1 MGRTSGRPNL
11 GRLAEG
17 ELAAFSKHSFVVATL
32 LLYNN
37 KDIILF
43 LEIEKKCVFEKRR
56 EKYTILTTQNRVHT
70 IQNSIPLK
78 KVKRED
84 LSDTGYGVDQNLVPF
99 AHVPTVDVIVRALR
113 DGQHVVLI
121 HLFG

>member
-32 LLYNN
+32 LYNN

-43 LEIEKKCVFEKRR
+43 LEIEKNAFSRKEEKNKQFLPCKT
-56 EKYTILTTQNRVHT
+56 ECTQFKILFR
-70 IQNSIPLK
+70 
-78 KVKRED
+78 
-84 LSDTGYGVDQNLVPF
+84 
-99 AHVPTVDVIVRALR
+99 
-113 DGQHVVLI
+113 
-121 HLFG
+121 

>member
-1 MGRTSGRPNL
+1 VGRVGRTSGRSNL

-37 KDIILF
+37 KDILF

-56 EKYTILTTQNRVHT
+56 ENKQFLPKQSAPQFKIL
-70 IQNSIPLK
+70 SALFLYSKFK
-78 KVKRED
+78 KKWEQSLLVAMKKR
-84 LSDTGYGVDQNLVPF
+84 
-99 AHVPTVDVIVRALR
+99 R
-113 DGQHVVLI
+113 
-121 HLFG
+121 

>member
-1 MGRTSGRPNL
+1 VGRVGRTSGRPNL

-43 LEIEKKCVFEKRR
+43 LEIEKNAFSRKEEKN
-56 EKYTILTTQNRVHT
+56 TQ
-70 IQNSIPLK
+70 
-78 KVKRED
+78 
-84 LSDTGYGVDQNLVPF
+84 F
-99 AHVPTVDVIVRALR
+99 
-113 DGQHVVLI
+113 
-121 HLFG
+121 

>member
-32 LLYNN
+32 LYNN

-43 LEIEKKCVFEKRR
+43 LEIEKNAFSRKEEKNTQFLPKQSAPQFKILSALFLYSKFKKKWEQSLLVAMKKRR
-56 EKYTILTTQNRVHT
+56 
-70 IQNSIPLK
+70 
-78 KVKRED
+78 
-84 LSDTGYGVDQNLVPF
+84 
-99 AHVPTVDVIVRALR
+99 
-113 DGQHVVLI
+113 
-121 HLFG
+121 

>member
-32 LLYNN
+32 LYNN

-43 LEIEKKCVFEKRR
+43 LEIEKNAFSRKEEKN
-56 EKYTILTTQNRVHT
+56 KQFLPKQSAPQFKILSALFFV
-70 IQNSIPLK
+70 LK
-78 KVKRED
+78 V
-84 LSDTGYGVDQNLVPF
+84 
-99 AHVPTVDVIVRALR
+99 
-113 DGQHVVLI
+113 
-121 HLFG
+121 

>member
-17 ELAAFSKHSFVVATL
+17 ELAAFSKHSFVVTT

-37 KDIILF
+37 KDILF

-56 EKYTILTTQNRVHT
+56 EK
-70 IQNSIPLK
+70 
-78 KVKRED
+78 
-84 LSDTGYGVDQNLVPF
+84 
-99 AHVPTVDVIVRALR
+99 
-113 DGQHVVLI
+113 
-121 HLFG
+121 

>member
-17 ELAAFSKHSFVVATL
+17 ELAAFSKHSFVVTT

-56 EKYTILTTQNRVHT
+56 EK
-70 IQNSIPLK
+70 
-78 KVKRED
+78 
-84 LSDTGYGVDQNLVPF
+84 
-99 AHVPTVDVIVRALR
+99 
-113 DGQHVVLI
+113 
-121 HLFG
+121 